1 MQQRLEGQE
10 ETALNLHD
18 TYSSLQQEVE
28 VKTKKLKKVYC
39 VLLENVLNFNIKN
52 YICMNLKV
60 DIFVVILQITN
71 HQTRNSGH
79 YRRACQ
85 RKTRIRTD
93 TE

>member
-28 VKTKKLKKVYC
+28 VKTKKLKKVYMYC

-52 YICMNLKV
+52 YIYMNLEF

-79 YRRACQ
+79 YRRAC
-85 RKTRIRTD
+85 
-93 TE
+93 